1 MFNTIINHT
10 ANENFELTHNICMYF
25 YHIISKGRKPISQ
38 RRTIYHLRL
47 CPMEDRFKR
56 RVYDNSSPCWIARDK
71 LSQNQGWTGQYYL
84 LVSGQILHKFSIQ
97 LAVNQVLL
105 SGLARYRVESQP
117 QQCFS
122 RRPDIRSIQYQV
134 HIYTTS
140 LYNRNCN
147 PVIPVLS

>member
-105 SGLARYRVESQP
+105 SGLASLNPNNAFHEGRISGQ
-117 QQCFS
+117 FN
-122 RRPDIRSIQYQV
+122 IRSISTQ
-134 HIYTTS
+134 HLYTTGI
-140 LYNRNCN
+140 
-147 PVIPVLS
+147 VIP